1 MIINESE
8 LRYYLTDIGLGK
20 GSSSS
25 YRSRLSFL
33 LKNGIDINS
42 DTINAGNLFNI
53 LKIKKLVYKDKSSL
67 KTALATYKRFLAS
80 EYNILQDIEEINS
93 KEISKTQKELLMKA
107 RIGQGKFRKDLIDLW
122 GKCSVSQFEKV
133 EFLVASHILPWKIA
147 TDVERLSKY
156 NGLLLQPNIDKLF
169 DKGFISF
176 DDDGSIILS
185 YKIDEILFFQLGI
198 NKSFKLYKI
207 HYENIPFLRRHRE
220 IFKELLF
227 KM

>member
-20 GSSSS
+20 GSSS
-25 YRSRLSFL
+25 RSRLSFL
-33 LKNGIDINS
+33 LKNGLDINS
-42 DTINAGNLFNI
+42 DTINADNLFNI

-176 DDDGSIILS
+176 DDDGSI
-185 YKIDEILFFQLGI
+185 
-198 NKSFKLYKI
+198 NT
-207 HYENIPFLRRHRE
+207 FL
-220 IFKELLF
+220 
-227 KM
+227 